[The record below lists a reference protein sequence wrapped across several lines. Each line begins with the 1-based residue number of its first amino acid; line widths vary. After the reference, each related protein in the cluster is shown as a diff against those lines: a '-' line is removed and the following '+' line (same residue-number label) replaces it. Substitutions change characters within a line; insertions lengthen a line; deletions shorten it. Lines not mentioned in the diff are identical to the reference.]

1 MSAASAPKPD
11 DVPEPASDADGWA
24 LLEGL
29 RRRLDDQAVH
39 SRKTQAQV
47 SQLAESIAA
56 LVAQQRRRSL
66 WLNVNSFVAYVVFTI
81 LCGAGCFLLYRSR
94 AHELSEARDR
104 AIAERDAAVRH
115 ADEGTVRAV
124 AREAADTKAWEV
136 YQLLEAGK
144 RGDAVVKLDALR
156 DQPLS
161 KTERA
166 VLAARVHDTQ
176 VMEVD
181 TALKA
186 AVASFKAGR
195 PGDAI
200 KPLEAA
206 LTVEASGPRAA
217 TIHYYLGVA
226 YAKSDL
232 ATSIAHLQAA
242 IAGDV
247 DQDDARFQLASVLDR
262 SGAFPAAR
270 SEYDRFATAHPQ
282 SPLAV
287 FAMRRSATLA
297 RLPATVPPPVAPP
310 AGAPPVINGVPAAG
324 AARPAVA
331 LPGGAAV
338 APAGIAPAG
347 VPPARPGVVAPGAG
361 AVAPNAGI
369 APSARPGVAA
379 PGAGAVAPN
388 PGAVAPNGAGAG
400 GVTPGAAPGAS
411 GSAPATRPGVVAPGA
426 VPPVPAVRPG
436 VVAPGAVPPATAAR
450 PGGAVPRPAPAAPTW
465 KPAPPAAQS
474 PAGDAE
480 SAAKPVPAEPAAD
493 SAAGHP

>member
-1 MSAASAPKPD
+1 VTAPKPE
-11 DVPEPASDADGWA
+11 DVPEPTSDTEGWA

-29 RRRLDDQAVH
+29 RRRLDDQAAH

-47 SQLAESIAA
+47 SQLAESIGA

-115 ADEGTVRAV
+115 ADEAVVRAV
-124 AREAADTKAWEV
+124 ARESADTKAWEV

-144 RGDAVVKLDALR
+144 RTDAVAKLDALR

-181 TALKA
+181 AALKA

-195 PGDAI
+195 PADAV

-217 TIHYYLGVA
+217 TIHYYLGIA

-232 ATSIAHLQAA
+232 QRAITHFQAA

-247 DQDDARFQLASVLDR
+247 NQDDVRFQLASVLDR
-262 SGAFPAAR
+262 SGALALAR
-270 SEYDRFATAHPQ
+270 VEYDRFATAHPQ
-282 SPLAV
+282 SPMAV

-297 RLPATVPPPVAPP
+297 RLPATLPPGA
-310 AGAPPVINGVPAAG
+310 AGAPPVSPAGVRPPAGAGPAGARGPGVPGPG
-324 AARPAVA
+324 A
-331 LPGGAAV
+331 
-338 APAGIAPAG
+338 AGIAPA
-347 VPPARPGVVAPGAG
+347 PANRAWG
-361 AVAPNAGI
+361 
-369 APSARPGVAA
+369 
-379 PGAGAVAPN
+379 
-388 PGAVAPNGAGAG
+388 
-400 GVTPGAAPGAS
+400 T
-411 GSAPATRPGVVAPGA
+411 PATRP
-426 VPPVPAVRPG
+426 
-436 VVAPGAVPPATAAR
+436 AAR
-450 PGGAVPRPAPAAPTW
+450 PPAAT
-465 KPAPPAAQS
+465 PPASGEAD
-474 PAGDAE
+474 P
-480 SAAKPVPAEPAAD
+480 AAKTGSAAEPAAD
-493 SAAGHP
+493 VPPSGTP